1 MAQLRANLS
10 TATYNIR
17 KFKGLNENE
26 NGDAALKDGEASK
39 MLNFCVTDG
48 GALCGRPTLVK
59 KTQFGNAEVFLGRT
73 DVSGGDTVEA
83 SYADN
88 IVLYPSFSFSNG
100 IFDVSG
106 AAICTVTEDSQDI
119 FQYLGSAFFK
129 LGNDV
134 YLLIGNSPLDETITG
149 WKLIETPPV
158 TSMWSGYL
166 DGKERLFA
174 ATNGDLFEIHISA
187 DGSYIPERKMGL
199 PQSDTVSMFGF
210 DNKLYILTGGLYLAY
225 DGSVI
230 SQVEGYI
237 PCVLTACS
245 PDGSG
250 TAYERVNNLS
260 LYRRAQYSADG
271 TSTQYKVLESNVT
284 ITKVTIDGVET
295 AAYTQLNGTVTFST
309 APSAGTNNIEI
320 TYKIA
325 DEGTQTIRQ
334 SYASNNVGRLVFL
347 FSQVPELDL
356 DIVEVRYY
364 ASGELASLQVI
375 SPEHYELRNKCRL
388 KLDFTPIA
396 GSAIEVDYKFSTP
409 REAVMK
415 MKYAEIYNGAQDNRV
430 FLYGDGSN
438 KMIYSGITETGRASA
453 EYFPDMN
460 EASVGSSNAP
470 ITALVRHYNR
480 LLVFKDG
487 EAYSVYSNLMSL
499 ADGSMT
505 TGFYIS
511 SVNKSIGCCA
521 EAQAVVVGNRVRT
534 LDGLDIYEW
543 KSTSTAGNI
552 TNDQRNAERISQRI
566 YRSLGEFDIAKSKL
580 FYDKERHEF
589 YCYCD
594 GRALVQNVEAD
605 AWYVYDGFPVTCMC
619 VHGNKL
625 YCGTTDGYLAVMDK
639 TADAD
644 FNCEWVS
651 GSLDFDRPYVL
662 KNSPTVWVSIKPEND
677 KSLSVSAETD
687 NGYSVS
693 EMLNTPPLGHV
704 KPTLCAKLKARKFTR
719 YRLGITT
726 ADRIT
731 VNGVN
736 TSVVYTNNVK

>member
-26 NGDAALKDGEASK
+26 DGDAALKDGEASK

-59 KTQFGNAEVFLGRT
+59 KMQFGNAEMYLGRN

-134 YLLIGNSPLDETITG
+134 YLLIGNFPLDKTITG

-158 TSMWSGYL
+158 SSMWSGYL

-174 ATNGDLFEIHISA
+174 AANGELFEIHISA
-187 DGSYIPERKMGL
+187 DGSYSTEMIAGL

-250 TAYERVNNLS
+250 TAYERVNNLT

-284 ITKVTIDGVET
+284 VTKVTIDGAET
-295 AAYTQLNGTVTFST
+295 TGYTQLNGTVTFT
-309 APSAGTNNIEI
+309 AAPAAGTNNIEI
-320 TYKIA
+320 TYRIG

-334 SYASNNVGRLVFL
+334 ASASNNVGRLVFL
-347 FSQVPELDL
+347 FSQVPELDY

-364 ASGELASLQVI
+364 ASGEPASVEVI
-375 SPEHYELRNKCRL
+375 SPEHYELRIKCRL

-396 GSAIEVDYKFSTP
+396 G
-409 REAVMK
+409 
-415 MKYAEIYNGAQDNRV
+415 
-430 FLYGDGSN
+430 
-438 KMIYSGITETGRASA
+438 
-453 EYFPDMN
+453 
-460 EASVGSSNAP
+460 
-470 ITALVRHYNR
+470 
-480 LLVFKDG
+480 
-487 EAYSVYSNLMSL
+487 
-499 ADGSMT
+499 
-505 TGFYIS
+505 
-511 SVNKSIGCCA
+511 
-521 EAQAVVVGNRVRT
+521 
-534 LDGLDIYEW
+534 
-543 KSTSTAGNI
+543 
-552 TNDQRNAERISQRI
+552 
-566 YRSLGEFDIAKSKL
+566 
-580 FYDKERHEF
+580 
-589 YCYCD
+589 
-594 GRALVQNVEAD
+594 
-605 AWYVYDGFPVTCMC
+605 
-619 VHGNKL
+619 
-625 YCGTTDGYLAVMDK
+625 
-639 TADAD
+639 
-644 FNCEWVS
+644 
-651 GSLDFDRPYVL
+651 
-662 KNSPTVWVSIKPEND
+662 
-677 KSLSVSAETD
+677 
-687 NGYSVS
+687 
-693 EMLNTPPLGHV
+693 
-704 KPTLCAKLKARKFTR
+704 
-719 YRLGITT
+719 
-726 ADRIT
+726 
-731 VNGVN
+731 
-736 TSVVYTNNVK
+736 

>member
-10 TATYNIR
+10 TAIYNIR

-26 NGDAALKDGEASK
+26 NGDSALKDGEASK
-39 MLNFCVTDG
+39 MLNFRVTDD
-48 GALCGRPTLVK
+48 GALTPRPTLSK
-59 KTQFGNAEVFLGRT
+59 ISEL
-73 DVSGGDTVEA
+73 VSG
-83 SYADN
+83 
-88 IVLYPSFSFSNG
+88 
-100 IFDVSG
+100 
-106 AAICTVTEDSQDI
+106 
-119 FQYLGSAFFK
+119 
-129 LGNDV
+129 
-134 YLLIGNSPLDETITG
+134 
-149 WKLIETPPV
+149 TPIQ
-158 TSMWSGYL
+158 SMWSGYL
-166 DGKERLFA
+166 DGKQRLFVA
-174 ATNGDLFEIHISA
+174 ANGTLFEIHISES
-187 DGSYIPERKMGL
+187 GSYTTESIAGL

-237 PCVLTACS
+237 PCVLTACA

-250 TAYERVNNLS
+250 TELERVNNLT
-260 LYRRAQYSADG
+260 LFRRAQYSADG
-271 TSTQYKVLESNVT
+271 TSTKYKVLESNVT
-284 ITKVTIDGVET
+284 VTKVTVNGEET
-295 AAYTQLNGTVTFST
+295 TDYTQLNGTVTFTT
-309 APSAGTNNIEI
+309 APAAGTNNIEI
-320 TYKIA
+320 TYKIG
-325 DEGTQTIRQ
+325 DEGVQTIRQ
-334 SYASNNVGRLVFL
+334 SYAANNVMRIVFL
-347 FSQVPELDL
+347 FSQVPELDF

-364 ASGELASLQVI
+364 STGEPASLEVI
-375 SPEHYELRNKCRL
+375 SPEHYELRNKCCL
-388 KLDFTPIA
+388 KLDFMPVA

-409 REAVMK
+409 REAIMK
-415 MKYAEIYNGAQDNRV
+415 MKYAEMYNGTQDNRI

-438 KMIYSGITETGRASA
+438 KMVYSGITETGRASA
-453 EYFPDMN
+453 EYFPDLN
-460 EASVGSSNAP
+460 EASLGNSNAP

-521 EAQAVVVGNRVRT
+521 EAQAVIVGNRART
-534 LDGLDIYEW
+534 LDGSDIYEW

-552 TNDQRNAERISQRI
+552 TNDQRNAERISNRV
-566 YRSLGEFDIAKSKL
+566 YSSLNDFNLSKSKL

-589 YCYCD
+589 YCYY
-594 GRALVQNVEAD
+594 GGKALVQNVDAD
-605 AWYVYDGFPVTCMC
+605 AWYEYDSFPVSCMC
-619 VHGNKL
+619 VHDGKL

-639 TADAD
+639 AASID
-644 FNCEWVS
+644 FGCEWIS

-662 KNSPTVWVSIKPEND
+662 KNSPTVWVSIKPENA

-693 EMLNTPPLGHV
+693 ETLNTPPTGHV

-726 ADRIT
+726 ADRVTI
-731 VNGVN
+731 NGIN
-736 TSVVYTNNVK
+736 TSVVYANNAK